1 MKRYLP
7 AIIGVLVL
15 GAVGLWLSQYLVYEE
30 QQIDLGPSP
39 AVRSNHYLAMEH
51 FLQEQGIA
59 VSSTLSLDALP
70 ALDNAYHTVIIL
82 GQAQPPV
89 AQQSKQLLDWVAQ
102 GGHLVVSAEHEEI
115 NAQEPSSLLHSLGI
129 KKQATAQLAPAHSEQ
144 VTQADSATL
153 AAKNLTRLYLEN
165 EQSPAYLALDSRY
178 HIHDS
183 ANRAHAWANSQE
195 TTQLL
200 QLSHGLGL
208 VTVLSEL
215 TLWNNKNIGAYDHA
229 WLLWYLSQDTEVTLF
244 NTPAQQSLLKRIWL
258 YYSIACVLLLALL
271 LLGAW
276 SAAPRFA
283 AIRQPIQSTRR
294 RLTEHLLAS
303 ALFNVRYKQQRQ
315 MLLTLQ
321 KDIKQRA
328 QQRYPGFVKL
338 AMTQQ
343 WAILQ
348 QLSRQPMNSI
358 SHSMRPPPTHPLS
371 AHAFTQHVAR
381 LQHLRNAL

>member
-1 MKRYLP
+1 M
-7 AIIGVLVL
+7 
-15 GAVGLWLSQYLVYEE
+15 
-30 QQIDLGPSP
+30 
-39 AVRSNHYLAMEH
+39 
-51 FLQEQGIA
+51 
-59 VSSTLSLDALP
+59 
-70 ALDNAYHTVIIL
+70 
-82 GQAQPPV
+82 
-89 AQQSKQLLDWVAQ
+89 
-102 GGHLVVSAEHEEI
+102 
-115 NAQEPSSLLHSLGI
+115 
-129 KKQATAQLAPAHSEQ
+129 
-144 VTQADSATL
+144 
-153 AAKNLTRLYLEN
+153 
-165 EQSPAYLALDSRY
+165 
-178 HIHDS
+178 
-183 ANRAHAWANSQE
+183 
-195 TTQLL
+195 
-200 QLSHGLGL
+200 
-208 VTVLSEL
+208 LSEL

-283 AIRQPIQSTRR
+283 AIRQPLQSTRR